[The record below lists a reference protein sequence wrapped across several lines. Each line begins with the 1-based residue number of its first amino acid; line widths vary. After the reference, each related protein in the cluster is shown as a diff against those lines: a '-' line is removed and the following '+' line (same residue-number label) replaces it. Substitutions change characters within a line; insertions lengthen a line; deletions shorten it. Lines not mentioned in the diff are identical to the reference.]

1 MTRELEGPAK
11 VGVSSILGGATPDLE
26 IDETLGG
33 KLADNIMYFARALRI
48 AGLPIG
54 PGKVIDAL
62 RAVETAGVTR
72 RDDFYWALHAVF
84 VNRRDQR
91 EMFDQAFHIFW
102 RNPEILNK
110 LMSLMLPVMGG
121 GGEAE
126 FDKQSQRLRDALFP
140 GRDNGEDER
149 EADQNDLIIDSSGS
163 SSAREV
169 LQAMDFESM
178 SSEELA
184 EARRVVAQM
193 RLPIMAVPTRRF
205 VADNRGRRVDMR
217 KTLRAGLR
225 SGGDIIPLKH
235 RSRARRHPP
244 LVILCD
250 ISGSMSRYSRML
262 LHFVHAITNDRDR
275 VHTFLFG
282 TRLTNVTRHLRHKD
296 VDVAVD
302 QVTEAVEDWS
312 GGTRIGVTLKEFN
325 ATWSRRVLGQGA
337 VVLFISDGLD
347 RDAGEGLEAE
357 MERLHKSCR
366 RLIWLNPLLR
376 FEGFEPKSKGIRAIL
391 PHVDEFRTVHN
402 LNSLRDVAAALGK
415 QAPRTEEGL
424 SSMRRQVA

>member
-1 MTRELEGPAK
+1 MTGELEGPAR
-11 VGVSSILGGATPDLE
+11 VGVASTLGEAAPSLE
-26 IDETLGG
+26 IDEEVSG
-33 KLADNIMYFARALRI
+33 KLADNIMHFARALRI

-62 RAVETAGVTR
+62 RAVETAGIAR
-72 RDDFYWALHAVF
+72 RDDFYWALHSVF

-102 RNPEILNK
+102 RNPEILKK
-110 LMSLMLPVMGG
+110 LMSLMLPMMGG
-121 GGEAE
+121 GGEFEA
-126 FDKQSQRLRDALFP
+126 DKQSQRLRDALFP
-140 GRDNGEDER
+140 GRDKGEDER
-149 EADQNDLIIDSSGS
+149 KVDQRELIVDSSGS
-163 SSAREV
+163 ASAREV
-169 LQAMDFESM
+169 LQTMDFESM
-178 SSEELA
+178 SSAELA
-184 EARRVVAQM
+184 EARRVIARM

-205 VADNRGRRVDMR
+205 VTNDRGRRVDMR
-217 KTLRAGLR
+217 ATLRAGLR
-225 SGGDIIPLKH
+225 SGGAAIPLK
-235 RSRARRHPP
+235 RRRRARRHPP

-262 LHFVHAITNDRDR
+262 LHFIHAVTNDRDR

-282 TRLTNVTRHLRHKD
+282 TRLTNVTRYLRQKD
-296 VDVAVD
+296 VDVAIDRVA
-302 QVTEAVEDWS
+302 EAVEDWS

-325 ATWSRRVLGQGA
+325 AVWSRRVLGQGA

-347 RDAGEGLEAE
+347 RDAGDGLEAE

-402 LNSLRDVAAALGK
+402 LNSLRDVADALSK

-424 SSMRRQVA
+424 ARMRRLVA